1 MEILNSLIVIL
12 IVSLL
17 GILSRKTRIFSSEQI
32 KIISS
37 FVYYFALPSLFF
49 VSLSNTDLL
58 SIDYKVVL
66 GSLLPIFML
75 LVALYA
81 LKSFNVVSKDNFIL
95 LSLSI
100 CFGSNAFFG
109 VAFFETLYGGKWL
122 PIAIFMASIL
132 GLTGIVLS
140 LIYFEYAN
148 KKNKGLT
155 FFLKII
161 KNPLVISLF
170 LGVLCS
176 FFRIRLELVTNALS
190 LLGKTAGG
198 LAIFSLGIF
207 IYDNFSLLSVKKAF
221 MYSIFRS
228 LALPISTYL
237 VILVFM
243 DINNDLRRFLLL
255 QSGIP
260 AAISLAVFAERY
272 EYKLAEITGI
282 VIITSILSFIGLSI
296 LFIVSEVAF

>member
-1 MEILNSLIVIL
+1 M
-12 IVSLL
+12 
-17 GILSRKTRIFSSEQI
+17 LSRKMRIFSSEQI

-58 SIDYKVVL
+58 SIDYKVFL
-66 GSLLPIFML
+66 GSVLPIFIL
-75 LVALYA
+75 LLALYA

-122 PIAIFMASIL
+122 SIAILMASIL

-148 KKNKGLT
+148 KKDKGWT

-161 KNPLVISLF
+161 KNPLIISLF

-176 FFRIRLELVTNALS
+176 FFRIRLEVVTNALS

-207 IYDNFSLLSVKKAF
+207 IYDNFSLQSVKKAF
-221 MYSIFRS
+221 LYSIFRS

-237 VILVFM
+237 VILFCM
-243 DINNDLRRFLLL
+243 DINNELRRFLLL

-282 VIITSILSFIGLSI
+282 VIITSILSFIGLFI
-296 LFIVSEVAF
+296 LFIISEVAF

>member
-1 MEILNSLIVIL
+1 VEILNSLTVIL
-12 IVSLL
+12 VVALL
-17 GILSRKTRIFSSEQI
+17 GMLSRKTRIFSGEHI

-49 VSLSNTDLL
+49 VSISNTDLL
-58 SIDYKVVL
+58 SIDYKIAA
-66 GSLLPIFML
+66 GSLIPIFIVL
-75 LVALYA
+75 LVLYV
-81 LKSFNVVSKDNFIL
+81 LKSLNVLSKDNFIL

-122 PIAIFMASIL
+122 SIAVFMASIL
-132 GLTGIVLS
+132 GLTGIVLA

-148 KKNKGLT
+148 KKDKGWV
-155 FFLKII
+155 FFLKIL

-176 FFRIRLELVTNALS
+176 LFRIRFEVVTNALS

-207 IYDNFSLLSVKKAF
+207 IYDNFSLQSVKKAF
-221 MYSIFRS
+221 MFSMFRS
-228 LALPISTYL
+228 LVLPISTYL
-237 VILVFM
+237 VILFCM
-243 DINNDLRRFLLL
+243 DMNNELRRFLLL

-260 AAISLAVFAERY
+260 SAISLAIFAERY
-272 EYKLAEITGI
+272 EYKLAELTGV
-282 VIITSILSFIGLSI
+282 VIITSIFSFIGLLI
-296 LFIVSEVAF
+296 LFFISETAF

>member
-12 IVSLL
+12 IVALL
-17 GILSRKTRIFSSEQI
+17 GMLSRKMRIFSSEQI

-58 SIDYKVVL
+58 SIDYKVAL
-66 GSLLPIFML
+66 GSVLPIFIL
-75 LVALYA
+75 LLALYA
-81 LKSFNVVSKDNFIL
+81 LKSFNVVSKDNYIL

-122 PIAIFMASIL
+122 SIAILMASIL

-148 KKNKGLT
+148 KKNKGWT
-155 FFLKII
+155 FLLKII
-161 KNPLVISLF
+161 KNPLIISLF

-176 FFRIRLELVTNALS
+176 FFRIRLEVVTNALS

-207 IYDNFSLLSVKKAF
+207 IYDNFSLQSVKKAF
-221 MYSIFRS
+221 IYSIFRS

-237 VILVFM
+237 VILFCM
-243 DINNDLRRFLLL
+243 DINNELRRFLLL

-282 VIITSILSFIGLSI
+282 VIITSILSFIGLFL
-296 LFIVSEVAF
+296 LFIISEVAF

>member
-1 MEILNSLIVIL
+1 MEILNSLLVIL
-12 IVSLL
+12 IVALL
-17 GILSRKTRIFSSEQI
+17 GMLSRKMRIFSREQI

-58 SIDYKVVL
+58 SINYKVAL
-66 GSLLPIFML
+66 GSVLPIFIL
-75 LVALYA
+75 LLALYA

-122 PIAIFMASIL
+122 SIAILMASIL

-148 KKNKGLT
+148 KKDKGWT
-155 FFLKII
+155 FLHKII
-161 KNPLVISLF
+161 KNPLIISLF
-170 LGVLCS
+170 LGVSCS
-176 FFRIRLELVTNALS
+176 FFRIRLDVVTNALS

-207 IYDNFSLLSVKKAF
+207 IYDNFSLQSVKKAL

-237 VILVFM
+237 AILFCM
-243 DINNDLRRFLLL
+243 DINNEFRGFLLL

-282 VIITSILSFIGLSI
+282 VIITSILSFIGLFL
-296 LFIVSEVAF
+296 LFIISEVVF